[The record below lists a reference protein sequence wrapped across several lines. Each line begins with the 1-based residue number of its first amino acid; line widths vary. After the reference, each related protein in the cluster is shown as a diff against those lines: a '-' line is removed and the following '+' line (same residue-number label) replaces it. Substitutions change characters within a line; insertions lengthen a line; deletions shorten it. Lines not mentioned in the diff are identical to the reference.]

1 MLDRQPAP
9 PRGSARA
16 KLLHDAGGNPLALVE
31 LSRALAERALEG
43 RPGWADATLPLTTR
57 LEAVFADRLAVL
69 PAETR
74 RALLLAAAADA
85 SAIPDCPEFPT
96 RAELWRA
103 AEEAGLVRVEGGRV
117 AFTHP
122 LVRSAVYQQA
132 SSVERQAAHRSLAD
146 AATADPDRR
155 ARHLAAA
162 ALSPDDEVARALQES
177 ARRAQQRGG
186 FGVAASIM
194 ERAARLSRDPA
205 ARVRR
210 LVETY
215 SLATFVCDPVWVES
229 LATEIATLTDD
240 ARLLQ
245 QTALSAAWALAATS
259 RQGAAVSRMIPL
271 AAATVESDPV
281 MALGALTKGAIA
293 LYYTGEEAYR
303 RQAAELLAR
312 IPVDVGDPMDQVWA
326 RVCAD
331 PFTDRAGH
339 LDRLRAAT
347 DRAGLV
353 VEEYTTLGG
362 AAWMLDET
370 PLALRLLAA
379 GADRAQATP
388 DAVANPTLTQA
399 LALAQ
404 FESGA
409 WEAASATAHRARR
422 GAAEAGIG
430 MPGRVAAYVSA
441 ALHVHRGEPV
451 DARRALEQARS
462 GVDLTQLRGLDASC
476 RGVEAAA
483 ATAEGKHILA
493 YALLR
498 SVFTGESDTGP
509 LHYHASYYAL
519 GDLAAAAVR
528 AGESQDAR
536 RVLDA
541 ARRALA
547 GPTSPRLAAQ
557 VARARALLATDAQ
570 AERHFQAAVSA
581 PEGNRW
587 PFERAVALLEY
598 GEWLRRRRRPHDA
611 RARLTQALALF
622 ERLAARPWADRAAA
636 ELRACGGQL
645 GVLEKQDS
653 ATGAAALTPQQL
665 QISRLAA
672 TGLTNRQIGERLFL
686 SARTVGFHL
695 HQAFPKLGITSRSQL
710 RDVLGSDD

>member
-1 MLDRQPAP
+1 M
-9 PRGSARA
+9 
-16 KLLHDAGGNPLALVE
+16 
-31 LSRALAERALEG
+31 
-43 RPGWADATLPLTTR
+43 
-57 LEAVFADRLAVL
+57 
-69 PAETR
+69 
-74 RALLLAAAADA
+74 
-85 SAIPDCPEFPT
+85 
-96 RAELWRA
+96 
-103 AEEAGLVRVEGGRV
+103 
-117 AFTHP
+117 
-122 LVRSAVYQQA
+122 
-132 SSVERQAAHRSLAD
+132 
-146 AATADPDRR
+146 
-155 ARHLAAA
+155 
-162 ALSPDDEVARALQES
+162 
-177 ARRAQQRGG
+177 
-186 FGVAASIM
+186 AASIM

-498 SVFTGESDTGP
+498 SVFTGSRTPGRCTTTP
-509 LHYHASYYAL
+509 PTTRSAIWP
-519 GDLAAAAVR
+519 
-528 AGESQDAR
+528 R
-536 RVLDA
+536 RPY
-541 ARRALA
+541 
-547 GPTSPRLAAQ
+547 GQ
-557 VARARALLATDAQ
+557 GRARTPGGSWTRRDVPWPV
-570 AERHFQAAVSA
+570 RHPRGWRPRSPV
-581 PEGNRW
+581 PGLCW
-587 PFERAVALLEY
+587 PPTLRRSGTSRLRC
-598 GEWLRRRRRPHDA
+598 RRRRGIAGPSSGRWRCSSTANGCGGGAVPMTRAPGSLRPSRCSSAWPHGPGPIVQQLNYA
-611 RARLTQALALF
+611 
-622 ERLAARPWADRAAA
+622 PAAA
-636 ELRACGGQL
+636 SWVFWR
-645 GVLEKQDS
+645 S
-653 ATGAAALTPQQL
+653 
-665 QISRLAA
+665 
-672 TGLTNRQIGERLFL
+672 
-686 SARTVGFHL
+686 RTVRPGLPH
-695 HQAFPKLGITSRSQL
+695 
-710 RDVLGSDD
+710 